1 MITKNDLVKSL
12 GQVINKNDKIIVIY
26 SGISSF
32 LNKFSFNK
40 NLTSEILNII
50 ENFVSRKRTLILPS
64 FSAEC
69 FIKSKKFDLKNS
81 IDNIGI
87 IPKEAL
93 KRKYYRTP
101 QPLHSYLITGKDIN
115 PIKKLSHKTS
125 WGEGSILDF
134 LSKNDAR
141 ICTLGLPWNKGC
153 AYLHR
158 FEENFQVPWRY
169 FKTFNVKMYNGSK
182 YVSVCKEIKYSL
194 PKLYSKGEIYN
205 YYPFIKHIKKA
216 KTYKKNNHKD
226 FNIESNKASCLNKIG
241 EKIFLKNPWVIIN
254 KKKEL
259 LNWIKNKKVRDTIL
273 GK

>member
-125 WGEGSILDF
+125 WGEEVF
-134 LSKNDAR
+134 
-141 ICTLGLPWNKGC
+141 
-153 AYLHR
+153 
-158 FEENFQVPWRY
+158 
-169 FKTFNVKMYNGSK
+169 
-182 YVSVCKEIKYSL
+182 
-194 PKLYSKGEIYN
+194 
-205 YYPFIKHIKKA
+205 
-216 KTYKKNNHKD
+216 
-226 FNIESNKASCLNKIG
+226 
-241 EKIFLKNPWVIIN
+241 
-254 KKKEL
+254 
-259 LNWIKNKKVRDTIL
+259 
-273 GK
+273 